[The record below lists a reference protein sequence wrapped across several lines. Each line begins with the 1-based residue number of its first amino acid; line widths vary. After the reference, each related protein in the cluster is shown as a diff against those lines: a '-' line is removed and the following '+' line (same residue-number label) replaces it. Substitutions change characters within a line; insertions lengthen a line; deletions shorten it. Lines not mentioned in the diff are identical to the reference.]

1 MNRNKNIQY
10 FFAAIMV
17 IAAITGCYYDKEE
30 LLYPGSTAAVDCS
43 TVQAKF
49 GADVLPVI
57 SAKCAT
63 SGCHNGSASG
73 GLVLQDYGQI
83 SGAKDRLNARAL
95 IEKTMPPSGPLQPSE
110 INTIKCWLESGAPNN

>member
-1 MNRNKNIQY
+1 MNRNRNIQY

-83 SGAKDRLNARAL
+83 SGKRQVKRKGFDRKNNASIWPVAAFRN
-95 IEKTMPPSGPLQPSE
+95 KH
-110 INTIKCWLESGAPNN
+110 N